1 MKWVL
6 KRKPW
11 AVQTEAL
18 RRSAGRS
25 HYAFHMAQGLGK
37 SATVFNEFLNSD
49 ADVLLVIV
57 PNSFKASWP
66 TVPAEW
72 GFPDFPVGM
81 WPRDSFP
88 SGSTKCLFAINYEA
102 VRTSAGK
109 RVAQLMKR
117 CKVFLAI
124 DESSS
129 IKGPRSQ
136 TSRAVIEL
144 SKDAH
149 IVRVLNGTPL
159 VQSVMDL
166 FAPLKCL
173 NRLDGMNPFQWR
185 NRFAVMGGYLGKV
198 VKGIK
203 NEKELYSILDSCAFR
218 ALKEDWRKDLP
229 PKIYSTVQL
238 EMTKRQQNHYQEM
251 LIEFFTVVN
260 NRDVS
265 ADMVLVQMGKLQQ
278 IASCLTIQDGKS
290 ELFEETKNN
299 PKLQATLDIL
309 EGGQSKAIVVYFF
322 KATGALLLS
331 ELMRS
336 GYNPA
341 RIQGGMRPDEILS
354 EKERFN
360 NDPTCRVLVGQ
371 ESATARG
378 HTLIGSKQAGWC
390 SRMLFYENSFSL
402 MERLQGEDRIH
413 RGDQPEPCNYYD
425 LVTSPID
432 AAIIAALQKKRA
444 MADAVDDVVKVV
456 QGLTGGRRSA
466 KLCR

>member
-1 MKWVL
+1 MKWHL

-11 AVQTEAL
+11 AVQVEAL

-25 HYAFHMAQGLGK
+25 HYGLHMAQGLGK
-37 SATVFNEFLNSD
+37 SGTVFNEFLDSD
-49 ADVLLVIV
+49 AEILLVIV

-81 WPRDSFP
+81 WPRDPLP
-88 SGSTKCLFAINYEA
+88 SGEVPSLFAINYEA

-109 RVAQLMKR
+109 QVVQLMKKR
-117 CKVFLAI
+117 KVFLAI

-129 IKGPRSQ
+129 IKGPRSL
-136 TSRAVIEL
+136 TSRAVISL
-144 SKDAH
+144 AKDAYM
-149 IVRVLNGTPL
+149 VRVLNGTPL

-173 NRLDGMNPFQWR
+173 NQLDGMNPFQWR
-185 NRFAVMGGYLGKV
+185 GRFAVMGGYLGKQ

-203 NEKELYSILDSCAFR
+203 NEAELYKLLDSCSFR

-229 PKIYSTVQL
+229 PKVYSTIQL
-238 EMTKRQQNHYQEM
+238 EMTKRQRTYYQEM
-251 LIEFFTVVN
+251 FDEFFTVVN
-260 NRDVS
+260 DRDVS

-278 IASCLTIQDGKS
+278 IASCLTIQDGLT
-290 ELFEETKNN
+290 EAFEEPKNN

-309 EGGQSKAIVVYFF
+309 AGGQSKAIVVHFF
-322 KATGALLLS
+322 KATGAMLLEQLA
-331 ELMRS
+331 E
-336 GYNPA
+336 YKPA
-341 RIQGGMRPDEILS
+341 RIAGGMKPAEILA
-354 EKERFN
+354 EKQRFN
-360 NDPTCRVLVGQ
+360 EDPECRVLIGQ

-378 HTLIGSKQAGWC
+378 HTLIGHKGNWA
-390 SRMLFYENSFSL
+390 SRMVFFENSFSL
-402 MERLQGEDRIH
+402 MERLQVEDRIH
-413 RGDQPEPCNYYD
+413 RGEQPEPCNYYD

-432 AAIIAALQKKRA
+432 AAIIAALQKKKA

-456 QGLTGGRRSA
+456 RGLTKGRAGA
-466 KLCR
+466 KLRG